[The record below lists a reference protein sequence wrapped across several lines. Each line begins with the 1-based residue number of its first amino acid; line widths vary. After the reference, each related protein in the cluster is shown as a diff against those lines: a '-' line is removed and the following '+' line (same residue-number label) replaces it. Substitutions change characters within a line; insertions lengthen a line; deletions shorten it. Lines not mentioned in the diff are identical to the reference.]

1 VSWWLRP
8 HVITELG
15 DITGLSNPRQ
25 LMRISAWSRRR
36 TRAGAHAARAAL
48 LRVPTQ
54 SSRASCERSAATR
67 RVQTAR
73 AAPRRCAV
81 NRSVRDLDGS
91 GLEVRFHRRPRKCM
105 QPRMQHH
112 LPTARVMVQDQRPGV
127 VEQKPRGFVAE
138 GAEGAFQPSNQL
150 PCRSWPCAWHVQPA
164 GVAEG
169 RDEEEEEEKTLI
181 PTPLIATRRSQQPIA
196 TARAGGSQTAASHAS
211 PQPVVNAGLN
221 LPTNVE

>member
-54 SSRASCERSAATR
+54 SSRASCERSAATSARSNRSRGASPLCREPERPRSR
-67 RVQTAR
+67 RLRPRGALPSPTAQMHAAAD
-73 AAPRRCAV
+73 AAPPPWPGHGAGSTPLALSS
-81 NRSVRDLDGS
+81 RSS
-91 GLEVRFHRRPRKCM
+91 
-105 QPRMQHH
+105 
-112 LPTARVMVQDQRPGV
+112 
-127 VEQKPRGFVAE
+127 RGFVAE

-150 PCRSWPCAWHVQPA
+150 PCRSWPCAC
-164 GVAEG
+164 
-169 RDEEEEEEKTLI
+169 TCS
-181 PTPLIATRRSQQPIA
+181 RR
-196 TARAGGSQTAASHAS
+196 
-211 PQPVVNAGLN
+211 
-221 LPTNVE
+221 E